1 MRPLYVQLYEEFRDK
16 IIQGEYKTGSRLPS
30 KRNLSADLNLSGT
43 TIENAYEMLLDEGY
57 IYSKPRSGYFVSQIE
72 QLPITRKNEPKLI
85 EKETKTYTYEFKTAQ
100 VDLTHFPF
108 AQFRQLSRKAFE
120 DENTHLFMSGD
131 KKGYWPLRQR
141 IAQYVFNS
149 RGVKCTPNQVIVG
162 SSTEQ
167 LSELL
172 TEILKTSRFLIEN
185 PSYPPI
191 RNVLEKKSIEYQNVP
206 VIENGID
213 MDIVEQSDYEIVYVT
228 PSHQFPTGEVMS
240 IDNRTRLI
248 KWANKSSDR
257 YIVEDDYDSE
267 FRYFKKPLPA
277 LQSLDTKNKVIY
289 VSTFSKSL
297 FPAVRIAYM
306 VLPVHLIQTF
316 QTLKYK
322 ESSTVPLHMQW
333 IVSEFLSSGKF
344 DRHLNKMRKVYE
356 NKITYIL
363 ERLKKYP
370 EISVQGEK
378 TGMHFVLTV
387 HDGDLETILDRAEA
401 ASLYIEPFKT
411 YDEYTKSAKF
421 VIGFGGVREKD
432 LEAHMDVLIHVLL
445 GF

>member
-1 MRPLYVQLYEEFRDK
+1 
-16 IIQGEYKTGSRLPS
+16 
-30 KRNLSADLNLSGT
+30 
-43 TIENAYEMLLDEGY
+43 
-57 IYSKPRSGYFVSQIE
+57 
-72 QLPITRKNEPKLI
+72 
-85 EKETKTYTYEFKTAQ
+85 
-100 VDLTHFPF
+100 
-108 AQFRQLSRKAFE
+108 
-120 DENTHLFMSGD
+120 
-131 KKGYWPLRQR
+131 
-141 IAQYVFNS
+141 
-149 RGVKCTPNQVIVG
+149 
-162 SSTEQ
+162 
-167 LSELL
+167 
-172 TEILKTSRFLIEN
+172 
-185 PSYPPI
+185 
-191 RNVLEKKSIEYQNVP
+191 
-206 VIENGID
+206 

-333 IVSEFLSSGKF
+333 IVSEFLSSGKV